1 LTGQSPHEVLHG
13 AWDILMSGPSKTEQI
28 EALLSSPEVEAAL
41 ETRHFRRFLDHLPIA
56 IAISKLLGSEQRIV
70 YANQAFEAIVDYP
83 LAKITGRRWDIL
95 DSFRHL
101 ERSDHLLCQAVLDG
115 EDCLGVFRREG
126 SDTLSLI
133 EATAVR
139 IETDEGLEDFRLV
152 ALIDVSESYSQREE
166 LERSVRERDLLLR
179 ELQHRV
185 KNNLQLV
192 AALIRLE
199 ARNARD
205 GKPVNIQN
213 IAGRVEALSILY
225 RALSEASSEQELDLG
240 NYLGRIASAAVRSH
254 GTEGVRLETK
264 VDCCPTSINLAMPAG
279 LVVNEVITNALKHA
293 FVGRDTG
300 TIELQCLQGAEGYEI
315 SVADDGIGLPPGV
328 VFPPPDKISG
338 LIAQS
343 LYENAGAELSV
354 ESRPSEGTRI
364 SFKIPVPPT
373 TQEAVLPFTVAHG
386 LMQVPH
392 DAASSE
398 PDGTGGHLSK

>member
-1 LTGQSPHEVLHG
+1 
-13 AWDILMSGPSKTEQI
+13 MSRPSKTEEV

-56 IAISKLLGSEQRIV
+56 IAISKQLGSEQRIV
-70 YANQAFEAIVDYP
+70 YANQAFEAIVGSP
-83 LAKITGRRWDIL
+83 VAKITGRRWDIL
-95 DSFRHL
+95 DNFRHV
-101 ERSDHLLCQAVLDG
+101 ERSDHLLGQAVLDG
-115 EDCLGVFRREG
+115 EDCLGAFRGEG
-126 SDTLSLI
+126 LDKPSLI
-133 EATAVR
+133 EATVVR
-139 IETDEGLEDFRLV
+139 VETEEGQEDFRLI
-152 ALIDVSESYSQREE
+152 ALIDVSESYNRQEE
-166 LERSVRERDLLLR
+166 LERSVRERDLLLK

-225 RALSEASSEQELDLG
+225 RALSETPEAPGEQELDLG

-279 LVVNEVITNALKHA
+279 LVVNEIITNALKHA

-300 TIELQCLQGAEGYEI
+300 TIELQCLLGSEGYEI
-315 SVADDGIGLPPGV
+315 SVADDGVGLTPGV

-343 LYENAGAELSV
+343 LYENARAELTVDST
-354 ESRPSEGTRI
+354 PGEGTRI
-364 SFKIPVPPT
+364 SFKIPVTPT
-373 TQEAVLPFTVAHG
+373 RAQEAVLPYTVAHG
-386 LMQVPH
+386 LMQLPH
-392 DAASSE
+392 DAPSNE
-398 PDGTGGHLSK
+398 PDGAADPRSPGC